1 MKKIYLG
8 MGCFWSSQYLMKK
21 YFPNKIIYVGYMDN
35 IEVVEID
42 YVNDI
47 DLFEILKVFFENQ
60 SFTLKEI
67 PRKYISCI
75 FYTEKR
81 LLAEIKYLLNHYN
94 QRIKLSGKIGH
105 LNTQIDYKKQFK
117 IADESQQDY
126 LEKNKNII
134 CVLNKNGLNY

>member
-1 MKKIYLG
+1 

-67 PRKYISCI
+67 PSKYISCI

-81 LLAEIKYLLNHYN
+81 LLAEIKYLLNH
-94 QRIKLSGKIGH
+94 
-105 LNTQIDYKKQFK
+105 
-117 IADESQQDY
+117 
-126 LEKNKNII
+126 
-134 CVLNKNGLNY
+134 